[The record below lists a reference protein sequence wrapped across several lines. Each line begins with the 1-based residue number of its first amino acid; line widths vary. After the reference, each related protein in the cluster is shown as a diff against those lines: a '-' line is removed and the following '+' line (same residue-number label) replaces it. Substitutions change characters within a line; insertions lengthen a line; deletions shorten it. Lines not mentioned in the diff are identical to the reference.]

1 MPSCSGRTGMLR
13 VPWGAPGVPRCLGC
27 AGVVRVP
34 RDARGV
40 PEDAQGAPGCS
51 RCTRMLWVPWDALG
65 VPRCLGCAGLL
76 RVLWDSPGEQGYF
89 GYPRAYSGCTGM
101 FGIHQRM
108 LKVLWDAPGAP
119 GCSGCSESILD
130 ARVAQGCSEYSVML
144 WVLWDALGCS
154 ECFGIFRVCSDVWGA
169 PGCSGNI
176 LTQDRDPGGRQC
188 CTLCSGS
195 RKEGDGQFGA
205 MLLSFSQPG
214 HTAMALGESWGGGLR
229 AGSTRAGPG
238 TSARAGSQYKKDWTE
253 SSGDVRALAQAG

>member
-1 MPSCSGRTGMLR
+1 M
-13 VPWGAPGVPRCLGC
+13 
-27 AGVVRVP
+27 VRVP

-40 PEDAQGAPGCS
+40 PGNAQGAPGCS

-101 FGIHQRM
+101 FGIPQRM

-154 ECFGIFRVCSDVWGA
+154 ECFGIFRVCSDAWGA
-169 PGCSGNI
+169 LGCSGNI
-176 LTQDRDPGGRQC
+176 PTQDRDPGGWQC

-205 MLLSFSQPG
+205 MLLSFSQPN
-214 HTAMALGESWGGGLR
+214 HAARALGESWGGGVR